1 MQHDIYSV
9 GVVLL
14 EIGLWTS
21 FVKYDASTSRDG
33 QPPVATIG
41 TAIDPVSLIK
51 ETHPRKRAVLIK
63 EILEGLAERELPNRM
78 GQKYTDVVL
87 SCLRCLD
94 SGKGVI
100 RSEFMDQ
107 DGLVVGERFVEG
119 ILGKVQE
126 ISF

>member
-21 FVKYDASTSRDG
+21 FVDYKDSISGDG
-33 QPPVATIG
+33 KPPVAMEG
-41 TAIDPVSLIK
+41 TAIELVSLIK
-51 ETHPRKRAVLIK
+51 ENHPRKRALRIK
-63 EILEGLAERELPNRM
+63 EILEGLAERELPNKM

-100 RSEFMDQ
+100 KSEFMDE
-107 DGLVVGERFVEG
+107 DGLMVGERFVES